1 MATINKTKSKDYK
14 AIPFKLAP
22 STIEKIRLIQS
33 KTNTTYDMI
42 FSEMSD
48 SYLKE
53 IESQSKNKKSGI
65 SK

>member
-1 MATINKTKSKDYK
+1 MATINKTKSRDYK
-14 AIPFKLAP
+14 SIPFKLAP
-22 STIEKIRLIQS
+22 STIDKIRLIQS